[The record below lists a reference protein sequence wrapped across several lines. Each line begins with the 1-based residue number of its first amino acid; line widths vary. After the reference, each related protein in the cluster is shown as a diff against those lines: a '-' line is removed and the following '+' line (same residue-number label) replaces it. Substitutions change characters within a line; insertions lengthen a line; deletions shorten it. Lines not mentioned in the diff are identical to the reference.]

1 MTIIT
6 VVVEVVVVL
15 VAYLAALT
23 ALGGLINFSGNP
35 SEPIATSAE
44 RSTSPPTATAEQSG
58 NSVATHNAARND
70 ACNTCGSVNCA
81 GCNNHH
87 HHYDDDQP

>member
-35 SEPIATSAE
+35 SEPIATSSE
-44 RSTSPPTATAEQSG
+44 RSISPPSESAEQSG
-58 NSVATHNAARND
+58 NSISTSNAAHND
-70 ACNTCGSVNCA
+70 ACNNCGSVNCA